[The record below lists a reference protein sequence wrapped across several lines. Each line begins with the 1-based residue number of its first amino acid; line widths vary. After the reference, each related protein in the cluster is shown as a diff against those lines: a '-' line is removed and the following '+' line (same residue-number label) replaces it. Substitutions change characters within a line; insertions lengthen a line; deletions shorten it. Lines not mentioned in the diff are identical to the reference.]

1 VLRYLGKNTQVRL
14 VIFDSRPG
22 LQAHT
27 SATDILDQAGV
38 GSENVLQRDY
48 FVDFCRHA
56 ILLFGGL
63 MQRPGGTPSSFFGI
77 DGFGH
82 DAPLAITGADPSLA
96 GDAGVRNRLDLP

>member
-1 VLRYLGKNTQVRL
+1 MLRYLGKNTQVRL

-63 MQRPGGTPSSFFGI
+63 MQRPGGTPSSFFVLM
-77 DGFGH
+77 DSVM
-82 DAPLAITGADPSLA
+82 T
-96 GDAGVRNRLDLP
+96 RRLLSPVLILPWRETRE